1 MLPQMFGHA
10 SLYFHFLLFYLKN
23 PIFDP
28 FPEKFKMR
36 GLMKMPL
43 MKNGKTDSMTA
54 PCSRFVGLEMPFTKY
69 RETPVSG
76 VDYIKVGRT
85 A

>member
-1 MLPQMFGHA
+1 
-10 SLYFHFLLFYLKN
+10 
-23 PIFDP
+23 
-28 FPEKFKMR
+28 
-36 GLMKMPL
+36 MKMPL

-85 A
+85 AQIKLKFMHRHSCWPNLGVSVRFGNAWQH